1 MKGGLSKERKRER
14 ERDEEE
20 KKQQRLC
27 TAFLKVL
34 LWQRPSEGEALAAGM
49 QAAAAA
55 SFQSPA
61 SPSQRLEP
69 RGGGGRVGAAQGLG
83 WRWEGGAARRG
94 TALPNGRAQRTAARA
109 RDRAGR
115 GGQSSREERQR
126 GRLMELLIGG
136 GRGGSGRERK
146 GRSSGNIFRD

>member
-49 QAAAAA
+49 RAAAAA

-83 WRWEGGAARRG
+83 WRWEGGAARHC
-94 TALPNGRAQRTAARA
+94 RTAAHSAPQRGPGTVRA
-109 RDRAGR
+109 AEDRAAVR
-115 GGQSSREERQR
+115 R
-126 GRLMELLIGG
+126 
-136 GRGGSGRERK
+136 GSGA
-146 GRSSGNIFRD
+146 G